1 MINFTSI
8 IGLDAKTFF
17 SICVSVDA
25 PPTDAKYLM
34 AYLAL
39 TVFPA
44 PLSPLTMIDWFSPS
58 LNYKK
63 KKVLQFYCTS
73 VYLCLSHNGT
83 LLIINC
89 GDLQLNGA
97 INHIKQ

>member
-1 MINFTSI
+1 MLCEKYSNHKIVNCTSI
-8 IGLDAKTFF
+8 MGLDAKTFF

-58 LNYKK
+58 LN
-63 KKVLQFYCTS
+63 
-73 VYLCLSHNGT
+73 
-83 LLIINC
+83 
-89 GDLQLNGA
+89 
-97 INHIKQ
+97 

>member
-58 LNYKK
+58 LNYMYKK
-63 KKVLQFYCTS
+63 KKVFTVLLHIS
-73 VYLCLSHNGT
+73 VSLFVTQWNLSDN
-83 LLIINC
+83 
-89 GDLQLNGA
+89 
-97 INHIKQ
+97 